1 MNVNTIEFLIKS
13 MYCDVKSEFEHQ
25 QILFLSL
32 KSNASGCN
40 TNDFKHAIANYKKRN
55 DIYGLFSYL
64 DRMID
69 IKVEQ
74 NLKNKKHCNKTLF
87 FDCKK
92 ITVEKLEPEDDFIYF
107 LIAKFGLQKLIETHQ
122 LDYYKVQDF
131 WEWCVREA
139 KNSVS
144 KKQSRKDGLFVQK
157 GFFVEAALQPRNNEQ
172 SKLEMGKIKSLLK
185 KQALD

>member
-1 MNVNTIEFLIKS
+1 MNVNTIELLIKS

-25 QILFLSL
+25 QILFLL
-32 KSNASGCN
+32 QKGNDAGCN
-40 TNDFKHAIANYKKRN
+40 INDFKHGIANYKKRN

-69 IKVEQ
+69 IKVEHHM
-74 NLKNKKHCNKTLF
+74 KSKKHCNKTLF

-92 ITVEKLEPEDDFIYF
+92 IALQRLEPEDDFVYF
-107 LIAKFGLQKLIETHQ
+107 LILKFGLQKLIEIHQ

-131 WEWCVREA
+131 WEWCVQDA

-144 KKQSRKDGLFVQK
+144 KKQLRAGELFIKKVLPDEVLQDRN
-157 GFFVEAALQPRNNEQ
+157 VEL
-172 SKLEMGKIKSLLK
+172 SKIQIGKIKGLLK
-185 KQALD
+185 KQTLD